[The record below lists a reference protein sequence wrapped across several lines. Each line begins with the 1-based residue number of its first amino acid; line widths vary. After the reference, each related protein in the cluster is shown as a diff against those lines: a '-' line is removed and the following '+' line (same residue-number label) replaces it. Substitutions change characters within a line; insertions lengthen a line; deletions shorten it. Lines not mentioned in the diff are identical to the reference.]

1 MRNENKNEKVKVSY
15 TYGNV
20 SLDET
25 SFLNVDIMKET
36 YDPKKMPTRKMAKKE
51 RVETKKF
58 RLKKVTQKE
67 LIQYRKAGVPSFVMK
82 LEGTL
87 YHTEIPDDLN
97 LMTAN
102 ILGKHLCAMQNAECG
117 RLSAARDED
126 GGCKKVRDK
135 SIGIERYPWI
145 LTGFETFNT
154 RRDVFV
160 VAKCLHY
167 EKYKPQNKYTPEQ
180 IKKAKISIAQYVL
193 DDENITSL
201 AQVRMRKRGLRE
213 NRYW

>member
-1 MRNENKNEKVKVSY
+1 MKRNENKNEKVIY

-20 SLDET
+20 RLDGT
-25 SFLNVDIMKET
+25 KTLNVDIVKES
-36 YDPKKMPTRKMAKKE
+36 YNPKTMTRKSAKKE
-51 RVETKKF
+51 SVETKKF
-58 RLKKVTQKE
+58 TLKEVTKKE
-67 LIQYRKAGVPSFVMK
+67 LIQYRKRGVSSFVMK

-102 ILGKHLCAMQNAECG
+102 ILGKHLCAMQNAECA
-117 RLSAARDED
+117 RLSAAKDED

-154 RRDVFV
+154 KRDVFV

-167 EKYKPQNKYTPEQ
+167 EKYKPQNKYTQDE

-201 AQVRMRKRGLRE
+201 AQVKMRKRGVKE

>member
-1 MRNENKNEKVKVSY
+1 MKRNENKNEKVIY

-20 SLDET
+20 RLDGT
-25 SFLNVDIMKET
+25 KTLNVDIVKES
-36 YDPKKMPTRKMAKKE
+36 YNPKTMTRKSAKKE
-51 RVETKKF
+51 SVETKKF
-58 RLKKVTQKE
+58 TLKEVTKKE
-67 LIQYRKAGVPSFVMK
+67 LIQYRKRGVSSFVMK

-102 ILGKHLCAMQNAECG
+102 ILGKHLCAMQNAECA
-117 RLSAARDED
+117 RLSAAKDED

-145 LTGFETFNT
+145 LAGFETFNT
-154 RRDVFV
+154 KRDVFV

-167 EKYKPQNKYTPEQ
+167 EKYKPQNKYTQEQ
-180 IKKAKISIAQYVL
+180 IKKAKISIAQYAL

-201 AQVRMRKRGLRE
+201 VQVRMKKRGVKE

>member
-1 MRNENKNEKVKVSY
+1 MKRNENKNEKVIY

-20 SLDET
+20 RLDGT
-25 SFLNVDIMKET
+25 KTLNVDIVKES
-36 YDPKKMPTRKMAKKE
+36 YNPKTMTRNSAKKE
-51 RVETKKF
+51 SVETKKF
-58 RLKKVTQKE
+58 TLKEVTKKE
-67 LIQYRKAGVPSFVMK
+67 LIQYRKRGVSSFVMK

-102 ILGKHLCAMQNAECG
+102 ILGKHLCAMQNAECA
-117 RLSAARDED
+117 RLSAAKDED

-154 RRDVFV
+154 KRDVFV

-167 EKYKPQNKYTPEQ
+167 EKYKPQNKYTQDE

-201 AQVRMRKRGLRE
+201 AQVKMRKRGVKE

>member
-1 MRNENKNEKVKVSY
+1 MKRNENKNEKVIY

-20 SLDET
+20 RLDGT
-25 SFLNVDIMKET
+25 KTLNVDIVKES
-36 YDPKKMPTRKMAKKE
+36 YNPKTMTRKSAKKE
-51 RVETKKF
+51 SVETKKF
-58 RLKKVTQKE
+58 TLKEVTKKE
-67 LIQYRKAGVPSFVMK
+67 LIQYRKRGVSSFVMK

-102 ILGKHLCAMQNAECG
+102 ILGKHLCAMQNAECA

-154 RRDVFV
+154 KRDVFV
-160 VAKCLHY
+160 VARCLHY
-167 EKYKPQNKYTPEQ
+167 EKYKPQNKYTQDE

-193 DDENITSL
+193 DDEKITSL
-201 AQVRMRKRGLRE
+201 AQVKMRKRGVKE

>member
-1 MRNENKNEKVKVSY
+1 MKRNENKNEKVIY

-20 SLDET
+20 RLDGT
-25 SFLNVDIMKET
+25 KTLNVDIVKES
-36 YDPKKMPTRKMAKKE
+36 YNPKTMTRKSAKKE
-51 RVETKKF
+51 SVETKKF
-58 RLKKVTQKE
+58 TLKEVTKKE
-67 LIQYRKAGVPSFVMK
+67 LIQYRKRGVSSFVMK

-87 YHTEIPDDLN
+87 YHTEIPEDLN

-102 ILGKHLCAMQNAECG
+102 ILGKHLCAMQNAECA

-154 RRDVFV
+154 KRDVFV

-167 EKYKPQNKYTPEQ
+167 EKYKPQNKYTQEQ
-180 IKKAKISIAQYVL
+180 IKKAKISIAQYAL
-193 DDENITSL
+193 DDEKITSL
-201 AQVRMRKRGLRE
+201 VQVRMRKRGVKE